1 MRPSPEAL
9 EELRA
14 ALVAIRAEQGADVPR
29 AAIARL
35 GSLLPEGVGMTV
47 DFDAAEQLGQPLV
60 VLRPVEAPTDPVF
73 DGLTPREREVAGLIA
88 AGLRNKDIALA
99 LGIRLATVKDHVHHI
114 LSKTELDGRSAV
126 AAAWARLE
134 QAR

>member
-14 ALVAIRAEQGADVPR
+14 ALAAIREQQGVDVPR

-47 DFDAAEQLGQPLV
+47 DFDAAAHLGHPMV
-60 VLRPVEAPTDPVF
+60 VLRPVDGPADAIF
-73 DGLTPREREVAGLIA
+73 DVLTPREREVAGLVA

-114 LSKTELDGRSAV
+114 LTKTELDGRAAV
-126 AAAWARLE
+126 AAAWVRLE
-134 QAR
+134 GR

>member
-14 ALVAIRAEQGADVPR
+14 ALADIRQQQGSDVPR

-35 GSLLPEGVGMTV
+35 GSVLPEGVGMTV
-47 DFDAAEQLGQPLV
+47 DFDAAAQLGHPMV
-60 VLRPVEAPTDPVF
+60 VLRPVDAPTDAIF
-73 DGLTPREREVAGLIA
+73 DVLTPREREVAGLIA

-114 LSKTELDGRSAV
+114 LAKTELDGRSAV

-134 QAR
+134 RA